1 MNKAALLITPVV
13 YDANTAQTIAVIES
27 GLALIALS
35 LRRGVIRKRYGEWQ
49 KMIV

>member
-13 YDANTAQTIAVIES
+13 YDANTVQTIAGIAS

-35 LRRGVIRKRYGEWQ
+35 LRRGVIREGYGEWQ